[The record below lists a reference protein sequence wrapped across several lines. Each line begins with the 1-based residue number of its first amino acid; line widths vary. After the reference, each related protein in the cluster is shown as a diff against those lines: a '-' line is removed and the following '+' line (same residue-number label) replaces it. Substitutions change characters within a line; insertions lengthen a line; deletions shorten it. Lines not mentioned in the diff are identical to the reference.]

1 MKKPSGLWE
10 WYSPPWPTDI
20 VGVRTVRPPTLN
32 VPPLRYLN
40 LAASFTSCRTSSDRM
55 QMVDSETTY
64 LVEGGED
71 IIRKLDFRDG
81 CLTHRGDTDA
91 ESSNALLR

>member
-1 MKKPSGLWE
+1 MRIV
-10 WYSPPWPTDI
+10 YSKI
-20 VGVRTVRPPTLN
+20 
-32 VPPLRYLN
+32 
-40 LAASFTSCRTSSDRM
+40 
-55 QMVDSETTY
+55 TY

-71 IIRKLDFRDG
+71 IIRELDFRDG